1 MTTSNHVADNGV
13 VHIINGVMMPPN
25 GTFVDIISA
34 DPEFSTLKA
43 AVETAGIAEAL
54 NGNWSSCFL
63 IKYCKTCRC
72 VLLSP
77 CESVCPL
84 EKMFKTLETHEIF

>member
-54 NGNWSSCFL
+54 NGNWCSCSV
-63 IKYCKTCRC
+63 ITHCPTCRC
-72 VLLSP
+72 VLLSL

-84 EKMFKTLETHEIF
+84 EQMIKTLETHGIF